1 MKCLCIFLI
10 AFTAAQ
16 GADYQLKASPDT
28 VAWGYYW
35 YHAKPVLHIKS
46 GDTVEIQ
53 TMTTSSPTSLA
64 NAGVKAEDIQPEL
77 KAIYEQVKREDRG
90 PGGHVLTGPIFIEGA
105 EPGD

>member
-1 MKCLCIFLI
+1 MRFLLLFL
-10 AFTAAQ
+10 ALTAAQ
-16 GADYQLKASPDT
+16 AADYQLKATPTT

-35 YHAKPVLHIKS
+35 YNAKPVLRIKS

-64 NAGVKAEDIQPEL
+64 TPGVKPEDIQPEL

-90 PGGHVLTGPIFIEGA
+90 PGGHILTGPVFIEGA
-105 EPGD
+105 